1 MTEKNLIQGNNSNNR
16 LHGTEGDDRIEG
28 LGSWDILN
36 GNGGNDELI
45 GGAGLDRLHGGTG
58 SDVLN
63 GTDEINAGAGERDY
77 LSGGAG
83 ADTFILG
90 DANKVYYIDS
100 GNLDFVRIQDF
111 ELGVDKVQLP
121 GHPSDYHMDGNKLCL
136 ANGELIAV
144 FDHLDTIDLYS
155 DDFIFIKDGNGG
167 NTAPNANN
175 DSSTTEFNTPVS
187 INVLGNDSDPDGD
200 ALSVT
205 SVEGQ
210 SISAGETIDTN
221 NGSVTLLNNGQLE
234 FTPDR
239 GFTGNE
245 SFSYHISDGNGG
257 EDTARV
263 TVNVAPKPNTAPIA
277 NNDRSTTEFNTPV
290 SINVLGNDSDP
301 DGDTLSVTS
310 IEGQSIS
317 AGETIDTNNGSVTLL
332 NNGQL
337 EFTPDRGFTGNES
350 FSYHISDD
358 NGGEDTARVT
368 VNVAPKPNTAPHAN
382 NDSRTTEFNTPV
394 TINVL
399 RNDSDPD
406 GDTLIVSSVEG
417 QSISPEQTI
426 DTDNGS
432 VTLLNNGQLEFT
444 PDRGFT
450 GNESFSYHISDDNG
464 GTDTALVSVDVQKT
478 EVDIAVTTDAIGLYD
493 GKRNQTEI
501 DHGVTL
507 RQTITVTNKSEQT
520 ATGVVVATTLQA
532 GLDVWEPSQ
541 PKFNEYGF
549 TWVNSKGADKRERF
563 QGNPETVDPTN
574 GTVTVNDVTLAN
586 NPSAIVRSNKIP
598 QGELIWELG
607 TPLEGGESVT
617 LTFYA
622 QRSDFGRTIGDP
634 FRGELFFKHTASLVA
649 VDQHDTNSRN
659 NADQVKLNYDSPI
672 VFDLNGNGIETLSI
686 DEGVEFDM
694 LNTGSAVNT
703 GWLSGE
709 DGFLAIDNDGDGLI
723 SSRDEL
729 FGGGVGEGFAKLESF
744 DSNGDGLVN
753 ESDDRFGEL
762 LLWQDGNEN
771 GITDAGELVSLESTG
786 ITDLNTSYTD
796 VFTADAQGNIHG
808 EHSTAVMNSSTI
820 EMVDVYFQVEL
831 G

>member
-16 LHGTEGDDRIEG
+16 LDGTEGDDRIEG

-245 SFSYHISDGNGG
+245 SFSYHISD
-257 EDTARV
+257 
-263 TVNVAPKPNTAPIA
+263 
-277 NNDRSTTEFNTPV
+277 
-290 SINVLGNDSDP
+290 
-301 DGDTLSVTS
+301 
-310 IEGQSIS
+310 
-317 AGETIDTNNGSVTLL
+317 
-332 NNGQL
+332 
-337 EFTPDRGFTGNES
+337 
-350 FSYHISDD
+350 D
-358 NGGEDTARVT
+358 NGGE
-368 VNVAPKPNTAPHAN
+368 
-382 NDSRTTEFNTPV
+382 
-394 TINVL
+394 
-399 RNDSDPD
+399 
-406 GDTLIVSSVEG
+406 
-417 QSISPEQTI
+417 
-426 DTDNGS
+426 
-432 VTLLNNGQLEFT
+432 
-444 PDRGFT
+444 
-450 GNESFSYHISDDNG
+450 
-464 GTDTALVSVDVQKT
+464 DTALVSVDVQPKPIPKT
-478 EVDIAVTTDAIGLYD
+478 GTIIGSSHI
-493 GKRNQTEI
+493 TE
-501 DHGVTL
+501 G
-507 RQTITVTNKSEQT
+507 
-520 ATGVVVATTLQA
+520 
-532 GLDVWEPSQ
+532 
-541 PKFNEYGF
+541 
-549 TWVNSKGADKRERF
+549 SKAH
-563 QGNPETVDPTN
+563 
-574 GTVTVNDVTLAN
+574 
-586 NPSAIVRSNKIP
+586 
-598 QGELIWELG
+598 
-607 TPLEGGESVT
+607 
-617 LTFYA
+617 Y
-622 QRSDFGRTIGDP
+622 
-634 FRGELFFKHTASLVA
+634 
-649 VDQHDTNSRN
+649 
-659 NADQVKLNYDSPI
+659 QVKLDGVVHEDTYVTIKINNGTAKLADDFRLDRVDYLSNPSTFNVKLGEKGQLYTANNSDRYRAARAWNVGFTGFSGSLYDVNVGVKSLTDDFQVSGAVGNHLVVKINAGSDTSNSFRIDALKEIQFGKYFSGITKTESTENFSLTIDQIGDHDVNTGHKTINIKDNYAVYSPI
-672 VFDLNGNGIETLSI
+672 AFDLNGNGIETLSI

-703 GWLSGE
+703 GWLSGD

-729 FGGGVGEGFAKLESF
+729 FGGAVGEGFAKLESF

-786 ITDLNTSYTD
+786 ITDLNTSYTN
-796 VFTADAQGNIHG
+796 VFAADAQGNIHG
-808 EHSTAVMNSSTI
+808 EHSTAVMNSSTM